1 MNWLKD
7 FLKKV
12 MPEKAAEIDQLQIP
26 DPVKESTQEKPAPVN
41 YQSEE
46 ITTLKAEIKTLTQMI
61 TDLGKNYEAEKI
73 ARETTYKKMQS
84 EKVAKAVED
93 AIKEGKITPE
103 QKEKWQQRL
112 EKDFE
117 GSTELLAEIKANPAV
132 IKDQPGSKT
141 KTGPVIETF
150 QKTGDPIKDTILAT
164 GNIIPN

>member
-132 IKDQPGSKT
+132 TNPPKAPETTISPSAGSPK
-141 KTGPVIETF
+141 KAGN
-150 QKTGDPIKDTILAT
+150 PILEAIYARN
-164 GNIIPN
+164 NIQN